1 MKIKIV
7 DLFNQIKYYS
17 MIGQATRVSSQ
28 VRQIDTNCPIK
39 KEWAIYA
46 HSENENSY
54 IVQIL
59 KLISLKY

>member
-1 MKIKIV
+1 
-7 DLFNQIKYYS
+7 

-59 KLISLKY
+59 KLISLKYW